1 MSETKNPLGLSTI
14 PSVSSEGLVP
24 VGRRTSLRSYL
35 AALWNRR
42 HFIIAESRAKMSS
55 STRKNLLGYGW
66 LFLNPLLSVL
76 AFWFI
81 FGFILQ
87 SSRGIDNFIGY
98 LVIGVFFFQYT
109 GKSMTGGTG
118 AIRSGASM
126 IKGFQFPRAAL
137 PISTVVRNF
146 LDFIPTV
153 VVMVILIAVIPPA
166 EVITWRVALVI
177 PVIILQTIF
186 NVGLACFLARL
197 GHKIPDLTNFMSIVS
212 RFWLYGSGVFFSIED
227 RLGDH
232 PASARSYAIQSDAFL
247 SDTGAEL
254 TALRSRFSDVDV
266 GMDRV
271 GLRSPHRRIPV
282 LLARGGELWSTLK
295 SKNPTSSR
303 RTSKFGTPSTPTIPG
318 SRQKESGA

>member
-1 MSETKNPLGLSTI
+1 MSETKNPLGLSSI

-24 VGRRTSLRSYL
+24 VGRRTSLSSYL

-55 STRKNLLGYGW
+55 STRKNILGYGW

-87 SSRGIDNFIGY
+87 TSRGVPNFLGF
-98 LVIGVFFFQYT
+98 LVVGVFFFGFT
-109 GKSMTGGTG
+109 GKCMTGGTG

-146 LDFIPTV
+146 LDFMPTLLVMV
-153 VVMVILIAVIPPA
+153 VVLAVVPPL
-166 EVITWRVALVI
+166 EVITWRVILVI

-227 RLGDH
+227 RLGNH
-232 PASARSYAIQSDAFL
+232 PALLEAMQYNPMHAYLTLVRNSLLYGVDSDPKMWIVGTVWAFGL
-247 SDTGAEL
+247 L
-254 TALRSRFSDVDV
+254 IV
-266 GMDRV
+266 GF
-271 GLRSPHRRIPV
+271 LFFW
-282 LLARGGELWSTLK
+282 RGEENYGRL
-295 SKNPTSSR
+295 
-303 RTSKFGTPSTPTIPG
+303 
-318 SRQKESGA
+318 

>member
-1 MSETKNPLGLSTI
+1 MSETKNPLGLSSI

-24 VGRRTSLRSYL
+24 VGRRTSLSSYL

-55 STRKNLLGYGW
+55 STRKNILGYGW

-87 SSRGIDNFIGY
+87 TSRGVPNFLGF
-98 LVIGVFFFQYT
+98 LVVGVFFFGFT
-109 GKSMTGGTG
+109 GKCMTGGTG

-146 LDFIPTV
+146 LDFMPTLL
-153 VVMVILIAVIPPA
+153 VMVIVLAVVPPL
-166 EVITWRVALVI
+166 EVITWRVILVI

-227 RLGDH
+227 RLGNH
-232 PASARSYAIQSDAFL
+232 PALLEAMQYNPMHAYLTLVRNSLLYGVDSDPKMWIVGTIWAFGL
-247 SDTGAEL
+247 L
-254 TALRSRFSDVDV
+254 I
-266 GMDRV
+266 V
-271 GLRSPHRRIPV
+271 GL
-282 LLARGGELWSTLK
+282 LFFWRGEENYGRL
-295 SKNPTSSR
+295 
-303 RTSKFGTPSTPTIPG
+303 
-318 SRQKESGA
+318 

>member
-1 MSETKNPLGLSTI
+1 MSETKNPLGLSSI

-24 VGRRTSLRSYL
+24 VGRRTSLSSYL

-55 STRKNLLGYGW
+55 STRKNILGYGW

-81 FGFILQ
+81 FGYILGT
-87 SSRGIDNFIGY
+87 SRGIHNFLGF
-98 LVIGVFFFQYT
+98 LVVGVFFFGYT
-109 GKSMTGGTG
+109 GKCMTGGTG
-118 AIRSGASM
+118 SIRSGASM

-146 LDFIPTV
+146 LDFMPTLL
-153 VVMVILIAVIPPA
+153 VMVIVLAVAPPL
-166 EVITWRVALVI
+166 EEITWRIVLVI
-177 PVIILQTIF
+177 PVVILQTIF

-227 RLGDH
+227 RLDNH
-232 PASARSYAIQSDAFL
+232 PA
-247 SDTGAEL
+247 
-254 TALRSRFSDVDV
+254 
-266 GMDRV
+266 
-271 GLRSPHRRIPV
+271 
-282 LLARGGELWSTLK
+282 LLAAMQYNPMHAYLTLVRNSLLYGVDTDPKMWIVGTVWAFGLLIVGFLFFWRGEENYGRL
-295 SKNPTSSR
+295 
-303 RTSKFGTPSTPTIPG
+303 
-318 SRQKESGA
+318 

>member
-1 MSETKNPLGLSTI
+1 MSETKNPLGLSSI

-76 AFWFI
+76 AYWFI

-87 SSRGIDNFIGY
+87 TSRGVPNFLGV
-98 LVIGVFFFQYT
+98 LVLGVFLFGYT
-109 GKSMTGGTG
+109 GKCMTGGTG
-118 AIRSGASM
+118 AIRAGASM

-146 LDFIPTV
+146 LDFMPTV
-153 VVMVILIAVIPPA
+153 IVMVIVLVIAPPH
-166 EVITWRVALVI
+166 EVITWRVVLVL
-177 PVIILQTIF
+177 PVIALQTIF

-197 GHKIPDLTNFMSIVS
+197 GHKIPDLTNLMAIVS

-227 RLGDH
+227 RLADH
-232 PASARSYAIQSDAFL
+232 PALLTVMQYNPRHAYLTLVRNSLLYGVDSDPKMWIVGTVWAFGL
-247 SDTGAEL
+247 L
-254 TALRSRFSDVDV
+254 IV
-266 GMDRV
+266 GF
-271 GLRSPHRRIPV
+271 LFFW
-282 LLARGGELWSTLK
+282 RGEENYGRL
-295 SKNPTSSR
+295 
-303 RTSKFGTPSTPTIPG
+303 
-318 SRQKESGA
+318 

>member
-1 MSETKNPLGLSTI
+1 MSETKNPLGLGSI

-24 VGRRTSLRSYL
+24 VGRRTSLSRYL

-87 SSRGIDNFIGY
+87 TSRGVPNFLGF
-98 LVIGVFFFQYT
+98 LVVGVFFFGYT
-109 GKSMTGGTG
+109 GRCMTGGTG

-137 PISTVVRNF
+137 PISIVVRNF
-146 LDFIPTV
+146 LDFMPTLLVMIIVLAV
-153 VVMVILIAVIPPA
+153 VPPL
-166 EVITWRVALVI
+166 EVITWRVVLVI
-177 PVIILQTIF
+177 PVIILQTLF

-212 RFWLYGSGVFFSIED
+212 RFWLYGSGVFFSVED
-227 RLGDH
+227 RLKNH
-232 PASARSYAIQSDAFL
+232 PALLEAMQYNPMNAYLTLVRNSLLYGVDTAPRMWIVGTVWAIGL
-247 SDTGAEL
+247 L
-254 TALRSRFSDVDV
+254 IV
-266 GMDRV
+266 GFWFFWR
-271 GLRSPHRRIPV
+271 GEENYGRI
-282 LLARGGELWSTLK
+282 
-295 SKNPTSSR
+295 
-303 RTSKFGTPSTPTIPG
+303 
-318 SRQKESGA
+318 

>member
-1 MSETKNPLGLSTI
+1 MSETTNPLGLSSI

-24 VGRRTSLRSYL
+24 VGRRTSLSSYL

-55 STRKNLLGYGW
+55 STRKNILGYGW

-87 SSRGIDNFIGY
+87 TSKGIDNFLGF
-98 LVIGVFFFQYT
+98 LVVGVFFFGFT
-109 GKSMTGGTG
+109 GKCMTGGTG

-146 LDFIPTV
+146 LDFMPTLL
-153 VVMVILIAVIPPA
+153 VMVIVLAIAPPL
-166 EVITWRVALVI
+166 EEITWRIVLVI
-177 PVIILQTIF
+177 PVVILQTIF

-227 RLGDH
+227 RLGNH
-232 PASARSYAIQSDAFL
+232 PALLEAMQYNPMHAYLTLVRNSLLYGVDSDPKMWIVGTVWAFGL
-247 SDTGAEL
+247 L
-254 TALRSRFSDVDV
+254 IV
-266 GMDRV
+266 GF
-271 GLRSPHRRIPV
+271 LFFW
-282 LLARGGELWSTLK
+282 RGEENYGRL
-295 SKNPTSSR
+295 
-303 RTSKFGTPSTPTIPG
+303 
-318 SRQKESGA
+318 

>member
-1 MSETKNPLGLSTI
+1 MSETKNPLGLSSI

-24 VGRRTSLRSYL
+24 VGRRTSLSSYL

-55 STRKNLLGYGW
+55 STRKNILGYGW

-87 SSRGIDNFIGY
+87 TSRGVPNFLGF
-98 LVIGVFFFQYT
+98 LVVGVFFFGFT
-109 GKSMTGGTG
+109 GKCMTGGTG

-146 LDFIPTV
+146 LDFMPTLL
-153 VVMVILIAVIPPA
+153 VMVIVLAVVPPL
-166 EVITWRVALVI
+166 EVITWRVVLVI

-227 RLGDH
+227 RLGNH
-232 PASARSYAIQSDAFL
+232 PALLEAMQYNPMHAYLTLVRNSLLYGVDSDPKMWIVGTVWAFGL
-247 SDTGAEL
+247 L
-254 TALRSRFSDVDV
+254 IV
-266 GMDRV
+266 GF
-271 GLRSPHRRIPV
+271 LFFW
-282 LLARGGELWSTLK
+282 RGEENYGRL
-295 SKNPTSSR
+295 
-303 RTSKFGTPSTPTIPG
+303 
-318 SRQKESGA
+318 

>member
-1 MSETKNPLGLSTI
+1 MSETSNPLGLTTI

-24 VGRRTSLRSYL
+24 VGKRTSLRSYL
-35 AALWNRR
+35 TALWNRR

-81 FGFILQ
+81 FGFILE

-109 GKSMTGGTG
+109 GKCMTGGTNS
-118 AIRSGASM
+118 IRSGASM

-146 LDFIPTV
+146 LDFIPSV
-153 VVMVILIAVIPPA
+153 VVMILLIAVIEPA
-166 EVITWRVALVI
+166 EVITWRVLLIV
-177 PVIILQTIF
+177 PIIALQTIF
-186 NVGLACFLARL
+186 NVGLACFLARI
-197 GHKIPDLTNFMSIVS
+197 GHKIPDLSNFMSIIS

-227 RLGDH
+227 RLDNH
-232 PASARSYAIQSDAFL
+232 PAILAAMQFNPMHSY
-247 SDTGAEL
+247 L
-254 TALRSRFSDVDV
+254 T
-266 GMDRV
+266 
-271 GLRSPHRRIPV
+271 
-282 LLARGGELWSTLK
+282 LARNSLLYGVDSPAWRWAMGIVWAFGLLIVGFVFFWRGE
-295 SKNPTSSR
+295 
-303 RTSKFGTPSTPTIPG
+303 
-318 SRQKESGA
+318 ESYGRL

>member
-1 MSETKNPLGLSTI
+1 MSETKNPLGLSSI

-24 VGRRTSLRSYL
+24 VGRRTSLSSYL

-55 STRKNLLGYGW
+55 STRKNILGYGW

-87 SSRGIDNFIGY
+87 TQKGVPNFLGF
-98 LVIGVFFFQYT
+98 LVVGVFFFGYT
-109 GKSMTGGTG
+109 GKCMTGGTA
-118 AIRSGASM
+118 AIRTGSSM

-146 LDFIPTV
+146 LDFIPTL
-153 VVMVILIAVIPPA
+153 VVMVVVLVAVPPL
-166 EVITWRVALVI
+166 EVVTWRILLVI
-177 PVIILQTIF
+177 PIVFLQTIF

-227 RLGDH
+227 RLENH
-232 PASARSYAIQSDAFL
+232 PALLEAMQYNPMHAYLTLVRNSLLYGVDSDPKMWIVGTVWAFGL
-247 SDTGAEL
+247 L
-254 TALRSRFSDVDV
+254 IV
-266 GMDRV
+266 GF
-271 GLRSPHRRIPV
+271 LFFW
-282 LLARGGELWSTLK
+282 RGEENYGRL
-295 SKNPTSSR
+295 
-303 RTSKFGTPSTPTIPG
+303 
-318 SRQKESGA
+318 

>member
-1 MSETKNPLGLSTI
+1 MNETKNPLGLSTI

-24 VGRRTSLRSYL
+24 VGKRTSLRSYL
-35 AALWNRR
+35 SALWNRR
-42 HFIIAESRAKMSS
+42 HFILAESKAKMSG

-81 FGFILQ
+81 FGFILN

-98 LVIGVFFFQYT
+98 LVIGVFFFQFT

-146 LDFIPTV
+146 LDFLPSV

-166 EVITWRVALVI
+166 EVITWRVLLVI
-177 PVIILQTIF
+177 PVIVLQTIF

-227 RLGDH
+227 RLAD
-232 PASARSYAIQSDAFL
+232 Q
-247 SDTGAEL
+247 
-254 TALRSRFSDVDV
+254 
-266 GMDRV
+266 
-271 GLRSPHRRIPV
+271 
-282 LLARGGELWSTLK
+282 
-295 SKNPTSSR
+295 
-303 RTSKFGTPSTPTIPG
+303 PTILAAMQFNPMYAYLTLTRNSLLYG
-318 SRQKESGA
+318 VDSPAWMWVMGTVWAFGLLIVGFLFFWRGEESYGRL

>member
-1 MSETKNPLGLSTI
+1 MSETKNPLGLSSI

-76 AFWFI
+76 AYWFI
-81 FGFILQ
+81 FGYILQ
-87 SSRGIDNFIGY
+87 TQRGIDNFLGF
-98 LVIGVFFFQYT
+98 LVVGVFFFSFT
-109 GKSMTGGTG
+109 SKCMTGGTG

-146 LDFIPTV
+146 LDFMPTLL
-153 VVMVILIAVIPPA
+153 VMVIVLAIVPPL
-166 EVITWRVALVI
+166 EVITWRIVLVI
-177 PVIILQTIF
+177 PVIILQTLF

-197 GHKIPDLTNFMSIVS
+197 GHKFPDLTNLMSIIS
-212 RFWLYGSGVFFSIED
+212 RFWFYGSGVFFSIED
-227 RLGDH
+227 RLGNH
-232 PASARSYAIQSDAFL
+232 PMLLEAMQYNPMHAYLTIARDSLLYRVDSDPKMWVIGAVWAIGLLIVGFL
-247 SDTGAEL
+247 
-254 TALRSRFSDVDV
+254 FFW
-266 GMDRV
+266 
-271 GLRSPHRRIPV
+271 
-282 LLARGGELWSTLK
+282 RGEEDYGRL
-295 SKNPTSSR
+295 
-303 RTSKFGTPSTPTIPG
+303 
-318 SRQKESGA
+318 

>member
-1 MSETKNPLGLSTI
+1 MSETTNPLGLSSI

-24 VGRRTSLRSYL
+24 VGRRTSLSSYL

-87 SSRGIDNFIGY
+87 TSRGVPNFLGF
-98 LVIGVFFFQYT
+98 LVVGVFFFGYT
-109 GKSMTGGTG
+109 GKCLTGGTG

-146 LDFIPTV
+146 LDFMPTLL
-153 VVMVILIAVIPPA
+153 VMVIVLAIAPPL
-166 EVITWRVALVI
+166 EEITWRIVLVI
-177 PVIILQTIF
+177 PVVILQTIF

-232 PASARSYAIQSDAFL
+232 PA
-247 SDTGAEL
+247 
-254 TALRSRFSDVDV
+254 
-266 GMDRV
+266 
-271 GLRSPHRRIPV
+271 
-282 LLARGGELWSTLK
+282 LLAAMQYNPMHAYLTLVRNSLLYGVDSDPKMWIVGTVWAFGLLIVGFLFFWRGEENYGRL
-295 SKNPTSSR
+295 
-303 RTSKFGTPSTPTIPG
+303 
-318 SRQKESGA
+318 

>member
-1 MSETKNPLGLSTI
+1 MSETRNPLGLSSI

-42 HFIIAESRAKMSS
+42 HFMIAESRAKMSS

-87 SSRGIDNFIGY
+87 SSRGIENFIGY
-98 LVIGVFFFQYT
+98 LVIGVFFQFT

-118 AIRSGASM
+118 AIRSGVSM
-126 IKGFQFPRAAL
+126 IKSFQFPRAAL
-137 PISTVVRNF
+137 PISVVVRNF
-146 LDFIPTV
+146 LDFIPSV
-153 VVMVILIAVIPPA
+153 VVMAILIAVIPPA

-186 NVGLACFLARL
+186 NVGLACFMARV

-212 RFWLYGSGVFFSIED
+212 RFWLYGSGVFLSIED
-227 RLGDH
+227 RLGNH
-232 PASARSYAIQSDAFL
+232 PAILAAMQFNPMHSYLTLTRNSLLYGVDSSVWMWAMGIVWAFGPLIVGFLFFWRGEESYGRS
-247 SDTGAEL
+247 
-254 TALRSRFSDVDV
+254 
-266 GMDRV
+266 
-271 GLRSPHRRIPV
+271 
-282 LLARGGELWSTLK
+282 
-295 SKNPTSSR
+295 
-303 RTSKFGTPSTPTIPG
+303 
-318 SRQKESGA
+318 

>member
-1 MSETKNPLGLSTI
+1 MSETTNPLGLSSI

-24 VGRRTSLRSYL
+24 VGRRTSLSSYL

-55 STRKNLLGYGW
+55 STRKNILGYGW

-87 SSRGIDNFIGY
+87 TSKGIDNFLGF
-98 LVIGVFFFQYT
+98 LVVGVFFFGFT
-109 GKSMTGGTG
+109 GKCMTGGTG

-146 LDFIPTV
+146 LDFMPTLL
-153 VVMVILIAVIPPA
+153 VMVIVLAVVPPL
-166 EVITWRVALVI
+166 EVITWRVILVI

-227 RLGDH
+227 RLGNH
-232 PASARSYAIQSDAFL
+232 PALLEAMQYNPMHAYLTLVRNSLLYGVDSDPKMWIVGTVWAFGL
-247 SDTGAEL
+247 L
-254 TALRSRFSDVDV
+254 IV
-266 GMDRV
+266 GF
-271 GLRSPHRRIPV
+271 LFFW
-282 LLARGGELWSTLK
+282 RGEENYGRL
-295 SKNPTSSR
+295 
-303 RTSKFGTPSTPTIPG
+303 
-318 SRQKESGA
+318 

>member
-1 MSETKNPLGLSTI
+1 MSETTNPLGLSSI

-24 VGRRTSLRSYL
+24 VGRRTSLSSYL

-55 STRKNLLGYGW
+55 STRKNILGYGW

-87 SSRGIDNFIGY
+87 TSKGIDNFLGF
-98 LVIGVFFFQYT
+98 LVIGVFFFGYT
-109 GKSMTGGTG
+109 GKCMTGGTG

-146 LDFIPTV
+146 LDFMPTLL
-153 VVMVILIAVIPPA
+153 VMVIVLAVVPPL
-166 EVITWRVALVI
+166 EVITWRILLVI
-177 PVIILQTIF
+177 PVVILQTVF

-227 RLGDH
+227 RLASH
-232 PASARSYAIQSDAFL
+232 PALLEAMQYNPMHAYLTLVRNSLLYGVESDLKMWIIGTVWAFGL
-247 SDTGAEL
+247 L
-254 TALRSRFSDVDV
+254 IV
-266 GMDRV
+266 GF
-271 GLRSPHRRIPV
+271 LFFW
-282 LLARGGELWSTLK
+282 RGEENYGRL
-295 SKNPTSSR
+295 
-303 RTSKFGTPSTPTIPG
+303 
-318 SRQKESGA
+318 

>member
-1 MSETKNPLGLSTI
+1 MSETKNPLGLSSI

-24 VGRRTSLRSYL
+24 VGRRTSLSSYL

-55 STRKNLLGYGW
+55 STRKNILGYGW

-87 SSRGIDNFIGY
+87 TSRGVPNFLGF
-98 LVIGVFFFQYT
+98 LVVGVFFFGFT
-109 GKSMTGGTG
+109 GKCMTGGTG

-146 LDFIPTV
+146 LDFMPTLL
-153 VVMVILIAVIPPA
+153 VMVIVLAIVPPLEA
-166 EVITWRVALVI
+166 ITWRVILVI

-227 RLGDH
+227 RLGNH
-232 PASARSYAIQSDAFL
+232 PALLEAMQYNPMHAYLTLVRNSLLYGVDSDPKMWIVGTVWAFGL
-247 SDTGAEL
+247 L
-254 TALRSRFSDVDV
+254 IV
-266 GMDRV
+266 GF
-271 GLRSPHRRIPV
+271 LFFW
-282 LLARGGELWSTLK
+282 RGEENYGRL
-295 SKNPTSSR
+295 
-303 RTSKFGTPSTPTIPG
+303 
-318 SRQKESGA
+318 